1 MKKILFILFAALAF
15 IACDK
20 ENQEENLSNLLYDNS
35 GYVKLSQD
43 YVFFDK
49 EKGGT
54 ITIEAEE
61 DAYVDGI
68 SRQVGTKLDS
78 EVFYDITPP
87 DYVVTLDQILEY
99 KEFTTPGLKVIPN
112 GFRKFTIIV
121 EPNCGYDLYHVGIV
135 KIVETKK
142 YGKVGGRGGNSF
154 QVVLQ

>member
-1 MKKILFILFAALAF
+1 MRKILFILFAALAF
-15 IACDK
+15 VACDK

-87 DYVVTLDQILEY
+87 DYVVTLD
-99 KEFTTPGLKVIPN
+99 
-112 GFRKFTIIV
+112 
-121 EPNCGYDLYHVGIV
+121 
-135 KIVETKK
+135 
-142 YGKVGGRGGNSF
+142 
-154 QVVLQ
+154 

>member
-1 MKKILFILFAALAF
+1 MRKILFVMFAALAF
-15 IACDK
+15 VACDK

-35 GYVKLSQD
+35 GFVKLSQD

-61 DAYVDGI
+61 DAFVCGL

-78 EVFYDITPP
+78 EVFYDMTPP
-87 DYVVTLDQILEY
+87 DYVVTLDQILKY

-121 EPNCGYDLYHVGIV
+121 EPNCGYDLYLVGLT

>member
-1 MKKILFILFAALAF
+1 MRKILFVMFAALAF
-15 IACDK
+15 VACDK

-35 GYVKLSQD
+35 GFVKLSQD

-61 DAYVDGI
+61 DAFVCGL

-78 EVFYDITPP
+78 EVFYDMTPP
-87 DYVVTLDQILEY
+87 DYVVTLDQILKY

-154 QVVLQ
+154 KVVLQ